1 MAKKIAP
8 SCIIIAGPNGAGK
21 TTFARSYL
29 LQETSVLNFINADLI
44 ATGLSPLKPERAARA
59 AGRILLEELDRL
71 TKAKESFALES
82 TLSGKTYIKLIEDWK
97 KMGYQIEVV
106 FLRLDDPR
114 ISLNRIAVRVAQG
127 GHNVPKEDA
136 LRRFERGLRNFEN
149 FYGPLADEWILFDAS
164 GSIPVL
170 VGSQMKQAVVKDDSK
185 VQAIVRAMKRAAKEA
200 RRQAK
205 IHGTKVWVMVDGK
218 VVGLKP

>member
-1 MAKKIAP
+1 MPKQIP
-8 SCIIIAGPNGAGK
+8 TRCIIIAGPNGAGK

-29 LQETSVLNFINADLI
+29 LQETDVFNFINADLI

-59 AGRILLEELDRL
+59 AGRIMLEELDRL

-82 TLSGKTYIKLIEDWK
+82 TLSGKTYIELIEDWK
-97 KMGYQIEVV
+97 KMGYRIEVV
-106 FLRLDDPR
+106 YLRLDNPTL
-114 ISLNRIAVRVAQG
+114 SLNRIAMRVAQG
-127 GHNVPKEDA
+127 GHNVPTEDA
-136 LRRFERGLRNFEN
+136 LRRSKRGLRNFEDC
-149 FYGPLADEWILFDAS
+149 YRTLTDEWTLFDAS
-164 GSIPVL
+164 GPIPVL
-170 VGSQMKQAVVKDDSK
+170 LQVSMKQAMVQENPK